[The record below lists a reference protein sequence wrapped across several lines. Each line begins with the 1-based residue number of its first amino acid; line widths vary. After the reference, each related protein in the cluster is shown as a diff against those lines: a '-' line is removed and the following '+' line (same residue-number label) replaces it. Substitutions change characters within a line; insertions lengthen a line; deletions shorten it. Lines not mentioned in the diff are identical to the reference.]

1 MILKIT
7 KKLMYDVTSKV
18 VGDDAVSVVKNI
30 YGKKDV
36 SEFEIADSI
45 NSDINRARNILY
57 RLYNNNIVS
66 FMKKK
71 DRIKGW
77 YVYFWTLN
85 KKRFGDLANE
95 LEQKK
100 IEILQRQIDREKDG
114 VFYKCDNNCIRLN
127 FETAFDFN
135 FRCPECN
142 EILDSEDNSTKIN
155 LLERELNTLTSKT
168 A

>member
-7 KKLMYDVTSKV
+7 KKLIYDVTSKV
-18 VGDDAVSVVKNI
+18 VGDDAVDVVKNI

-85 KKRFGDLANE
+85 KKRFGDLAND

-100 IEILQRQIDREKDG
+100 IEILQRQINREKDG
-114 VFYKCDNNCIRLN
+114 VFYKCENNCIRLN